1 MDQTIDIRPFWLRVW
16 SQRRSILMFAL
27 VGALLG
33 VAAAFLLPRWYRAQT
48 SLLPPSE
55 SESGFGLV
63 SLLRGIAVPGISIPT
78 QATPADVFL
87 SVLSSRRLN
96 QEMIS
101 DFDLKAR
108 YKKKLDE
115 DAIRELGLHCKFK
128 LTEAG
133 TIEITVE
140 DRDPKRAAELA
151 NGFVQRLDHFNRE
164 VRMTKGRRTREFLDR
179 RLKEAKA
186 ELESAEQALANY
198 ESKHRSPALSPE
210 MSAAA
215 EASARLYA
223 QRAALQVRLGVVES
237 YSRGGSDE
245 ATAIRQQMHS
255 IEQQLGA
262 LPETGLQQ
270 ARLFRRVK
278 TLEQVWMLLSAQYEE
293 SRIDEARD
301 VTTVEVLDPAVPPA
315 RHARPKR
322 SVVVIVG
329 LLLGAGVGILGA
341 LRPGRIVSEEP
352 RVGADVS

>member
-1 MDQTIDIRPFWLRVW
+1 MDQSIDIRPIWLRLW
-16 SQRRSILMFAL
+16 SQRRSILMLAFFGGL
-27 VGALLG
+27 MG

-78 QATPADVFL
+78 QATPADMFL
-87 SVLSSRRLN
+87 SVLASRRLN
-96 QEMIS
+96 QEMIT
-101 DFDLKAR
+101 DFGLKLL

-115 DAIRELGLHCKFK
+115 DAIKELSLHTKFK

-140 DRDPKRAAELA
+140 DRDPKRAAAIA
-151 NGFVQRLDHFNRE
+151 NGYVVRLDRFNRE

-186 ELESAEQALANY
+186 ELESAEQLLANY

-215 EASARLYA
+215 EAAARLYA

-237 YSRGGSDE
+237 YARGGSDE
-245 ATAIRQQMHS
+245 ATAIHQQMRS

-278 TLEQVWMLLSAQYEE
+278 TLEQVWVLLSAQYEE

-301 VTTVEVLDPAVPPA
+301 VTTVEVLDPAVPPE

-322 SVVVIVG
+322 SIVALLG
-329 LLLGAGVGILGA
+329 LLLGLGVGMLGA
-341 LRPGRIVSEEP
+341 LRPGRILVDDP
-352 RVGADVS
+352 RMDADTP